1 MKIDLAQFRAAFFE
15 EAIEHQAALE
25 SGLLALEREPA
36 DREALDRVFRAAHSI
51 KGGSGT
57 FGLTDVA
64 RFTHVL
70 EALLDRLR
78 GGQLQVSPAVTEVL
92 LRATDMLREVLA
104 AARAGAPAPEGME
117 AMMAALAE
125 AQQAGSPT
133 GPAVAPAAGPVAD
146 ACASSS
152 WRVSLVPHVD
162 LLQRGQDPLLLLRE
176 LEALGTLSEVVPDLT
191 ALPALAHLDPERCYL
206 GWSLRLT
213 GEVSEAQV
221 REVFQFVEDTCDVTV
236 APVASAPPAATGTAT
251 PVGAPVPEPPAEVER
266 RQADRRHGD
275 RRQGDRRQGSSAE
288 TSSIRVATE
297 KVDQL
302 IDLVGELVIAQS
314 MVASAA
320 GELAHGSAPRL
331 LEAVAL
337 LERNTR
343 MLQERVMAVRMVPV
357 AAAFSRFPRMVRDL
371 ATRFG
376 KDVMLE
382 TAGEDIELDKS
393 VIEGVT
399 DPLTHL
405 VRNAVDHG
413 VENAAARTAAGK
425 PAQAVIRLSA
435 MHEGGSVVIE
445 VADDGAGLDTARI
458 RAKALE
464 RGLLKAEDA
473 LPDEQVHQ
481 LIFAAGFST
490 ADVVSDV
497 SGHGVGLDVV
507 RRNVEA
513 LNGTVAILTEP
524 GRGTRFR
531 IKLPLTLAI
540 LDGLTLG
547 VGQQT
552 FILPLLSI
560 VESLRPAASDV
571 KTVLG
576 RGELV
581 MVRGEPLPLLRLHTL
596 FGITDGESDPT
607 RALVVIMDHDGVRVG
622 LLVDQ
627 LLGQSQ
633 VVIKNLEANYRKVD
647 GVMGAT
653 ILGDGNVALILD
665 AQGLARLGGR
675 GGEGREPRMVE
686 EAALAAV

>member
-15 EAIEHQAALE
+15 EALEHQAALE

-57 FGLTDVA
+57 FGLTDAA

-78 GGQLQVSPAVTEVL
+78 AGQLQVTPAVTEAL

-104 AARAGAPAPEGME
+104 AARSGAPAPEGMD
-117 AMMAALAE
+117 AMMAALAL
-125 AQQAGSPT
+125 AQQAVP
-133 GPAVAPAAGPVAD
+133 PAAPVAAPATVPLAAGPGPA
-146 ACASSS
+146 A
-152 WRVSLVPHVD
+152 WRVGVVPHVD

-176 LEALGTLSEVVPDLT
+176 LESLGTLSEVVPDLT

-206 GWSLRLT
+206 GWSLRLAGAVT
-213 GEVSEAQV
+213 EAQI

-236 APVASAPPAATGTAT
+236 APVPGAAAAPAATSPA
-251 PVGAPVPEPPAEVER
+251 APVPEPPADVER
-266 RQADRRHGD
+266 RQADRRLGD
-275 RRQGDRRQGSSAE
+275 RRQGDRRHAAGAE

-320 GELAHGSAPRL
+320 GELVHGTAPRL

-371 ATRFG
+371 ASRFG
-376 KDVMLE
+376 KDVVLE
-382 TAGEDIELDKS
+382 TAGEEIELDKS

-413 VENAAARTAAGK
+413 VETAAARTAAGK

-497 SGHGVGLDVV
+497 SGRGVGLDVV

-513 LNGTVAILTEP
+513 LNGSVAILTEP

-547 VGQQT
+547 VGGQT

-560 VESLRPAASDV
+560 VESLRPAASEV

-576 RGELV
+576 QGELV
-581 MVRGEPLPLLRLHTL
+581 MVRGEPLPLLRLHEL
-596 FGITDGESDPT
+596 FGIGDGESDPT
-607 RALVVIMDHDGVRVG
+607 RALVVIMDHDGERLG

-665 AQGLARLGGR
+665 AQGLARQGGR
-675 GGEGREPRMVE
+675 GGEGREPRRVE